1 MTSLKRFT
9 VAIAVVL
16 MTVIAAGGIS
26 AIQAGSNL
34 DGAVGADSSDIDIRD
49 YLEQIPDL
57 KPGNSIGMSISLN
70 EDDVFQYLKYLA
82 EPISGIEELPEE
94 SKLIVNMIIESDS
107 VEDCIEKIIRT
118 MAEVPDGADV
128 DVSVSM
134 TAGLASVLSIT
145 GTEDSPVVE
154 IKSSSGVRASMS
166 LTISYNG
173 ETSTMNAYLDMPMSS
188 QTKIAMSNE
197 KIPQSMDTSGKYG
210 MKWSVDTP
218 SSDGTKSQSNDVQVE
233 SRTSAK
239 IDDGLTADELNSILN
254 GTGASITKK
263 ISGSTYITQTTN
275 GETEFHDETTQY
287 TLDFSDPE
295 LMKYAS
301 EAKAAL
307 QEASSFIEFIEALD
321 FDKIPEYAD
330 LAQYLQEAGITEEQY
345 NEFVEILKSS
355 DIKGT
360 IKKIVDFT
368 KEADTTSYYLH
379 WDDSVIHGN
388 NEETINRN
396 ASSTSGYYG
405 VDIPASEEKS
415 GVDMTLVAGA
425 VAAVLIIIVAVALVM
440 HSKKTS

>member
-34 DGAVGADSSDIDIRD
+34 DGAVSADSSDIDIRD

-70 EDDVFQYLKYLA
+70 EDDAFQYLKYLA
-82 EPISGIEELPEE
+82 ESISGIEELPEE
-94 SKLIVNMIIESDS
+94 SKLFVNMITESDS
-107 VEDCIEKIIRT
+107 VDDCIEKIIRT
-118 MAEVPDGADV
+118 MAGVSDDADI
-128 DVSVSM
+128 DVSASM

-145 GTEDSPVVE
+145 GTEDSPVIE
-154 IKSSSGVRASMS
+154 IKSSSGVKASMT
-166 LTISYNG
+166 LTMSYNG
-173 ETSTMNAYLDMPMSS
+173 ETATENIYLDMPMSS
-188 QTKIAMSNE
+188 LTKIAMSNE
-197 KIPQSMDTSGKYG
+197 KIPQSTDTSGKYG
-210 MKWSVDTP
+210 MKWSLDIS
-218 SSDGTKSQSNDVQVE
+218 SSDGTSSQSNDVQVE
-233 SRTSAK
+233 YGTSTK
-239 IDDGLTADELNSILN
+239 IAGGLTADELNSILN
-254 GTGASITKK
+254 GTGASITKE
-263 ISGSTYITQTTN
+263 ISGSTYIKQTVN
-275 GETEFHDETTQY
+275 GETESQDETTQY

-295 LMKYAS
+295 LLEYVSK
-301 EAKAAL
+301 AKAAL
-307 QEASSFIEFIEALD
+307 QEAGSFMEFLEALD

-330 LAQYLQEAGITEEQY
+330 LAQYLQETNITEEQY
-345 NEFVEILKSS
+345 NEFVEIIKST
-355 DIKGT
+355 DVKGT
-360 IKKIVDFT
+360 IGEIVDFS
-368 KEADTTSYYLH
+368 KGADTASYYVQ

-388 NEETINRN
+388 DEETINRN

-415 GVDMTLVAGA
+415 GINMTLVAGA